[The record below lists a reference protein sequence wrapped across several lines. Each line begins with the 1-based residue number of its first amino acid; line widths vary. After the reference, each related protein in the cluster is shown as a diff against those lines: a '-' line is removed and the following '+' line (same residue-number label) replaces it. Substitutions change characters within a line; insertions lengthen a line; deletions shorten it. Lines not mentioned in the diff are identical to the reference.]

1 MDRHAGD
8 AITACIDRV
17 AAGDRDAADELLSL
31 VYDQLHHIARER
43 MSRERPGHTLQTTAL
58 VHEAYLR
65 LMGGSDPDLHNRAY
79 FFAAAARAMRRILVE
94 HARARCRHKRGGG
107 RPPAPVNV
115 LDLAL
120 ESSPDEILA
129 LDEALQ
135 ILEAEDERAAEV
147 VRLRFFAGLDV
158 DETAEAMGISPRT
171 VFREWSFARARLTQ
185 LLRTDRG
192 DER

>member
-1 MDRHAGD
+1 
-8 AITACIDRV
+8 
-17 AAGDRDAADELLSL
+17 
-31 VYDQLHHIARER
+31 

-65 LMGGSDPDLHNRAY
+65 LMGGDDPHLHNRAY

-107 RPPAPVNV
+107 RPPAPGNV

-135 ILEAEDERAAEV
+135 SLEAEDERAAEV

-158 DETAEAMGISPRT
+158 DETAEAMGISART

-185 LLRTDRG
+185 LLRNDRG
-192 DER
+192 ER